1 MQFNISMIKPIWAV
15 LPPSLMVFLTAAQQN
30 FHIYSDCSWAEVQIS
45 TDVVGLEELDN
56 DHVDDLLQILLD
68 LQK

>member
-1 MQFNISMIKPIWAV
+1 
-15 LPPSLMVFLTAAQQN
+15 MVFLTAAQQN

-68 LQK
+68 LQS

>member
-1 MQFNISMIKPIWAV
+1 MLDIIKYTAM
-15 LPPSLMVFLTAAQQN
+15 SLRT
-30 FHIYSDCSWAEVQIS
+30 HIQSSADIKW
-45 TDVVGLEELDN
+45 LEELDN